1 MSVNYGLLKESE
13 NEIMGE
19 FRIFYDYIIE
29 IQSALYNSLIARK
42 DQNITEEDFDNIQ
55 SMVKKAEI
63 MHNDLLS
70 NCIWLIQ
77 KNEPRASH
85 LRFII
90 AIVYSIKSLLYI
102 SDGVVK
108 IANFFYKKK
117 IIAELFKEFLTAY
130 EDTIELSKEIANSLT
145 ERDISIVVQN
155 LKDKFD
161 TYHQEIK
168 NLVRKCAYIH
178 DDNLYRDN
186 KDLINFII
194 NVGRLERLIERQ
206 ENILS
211 DFSYI
216 S

>member
-1 MSVNYGLLKESE
+1 MAVNYGLLKESE
-13 NEIMGE
+13 NEIMSE
-19 FRIFYDYIIE
+19 FRVFYDYIIE
-29 IQSALYNSLIARK
+29 IQSTLYDSLTTCK
-42 DQNITEEDFDNIQ
+42 NQNISEEDFENIQ
-55 SMVKKAEI
+55 SMVKKSEI

-90 AIVYSIKSLLYI
+90 AIVYSIKSLLYV

-117 IIAELFKEFLTAY
+117 IIPELFKEFLVAY
-130 EDTIELSKEIANSLT
+130 ADTIELSKEIANSLT
-145 ERDISIVVQN
+145 ERDISAVVQN

-168 NLVRKCAYIH
+168 KLVRKCAYIH

-216 S
+216 R

>member
-1 MSVNYGLLKESE
+1 MAVNYGLLKESE

-19 FRIFYDYIIE
+19 FRVFYDYIIE
-29 IQSALYNSLIARK
+29 IQSTLYNSLITCK
-42 DQNITEEDFDNIQ
+42 DQNITEEDFEGIQ
-55 SMVKKAEI
+55 SMMKKSEI

-145 ERDISIVVQN
+145 ERDITAIIQN
-155 LKDKFD
+155 FKDKFD
-161 TYHQEIK
+161 NYHQEIK

-186 KDLINFII
+186 QDLINFII

-216 S
+216 G

>member
-1 MSVNYGLLKESE
+1 MAVNYGLLKESE

-19 FRIFYDYIIE
+19 FRVFYDYIIE
-29 IQSALYNSLIARK
+29 IQSTLYNSLIASK
-42 DQNITEEDFDNIQ
+42 DQNITEEDFEGIQ
-55 SMVKKAEI
+55 SMVKKSEI

-145 ERDISIVVQN
+145 ERDITAIIQN
-155 LKDKFD
+155 FKDKFD
-161 TYHQEIK
+161 NYHQEIK

-186 KDLINFII
+186 QDLINFII

-216 S
+216 G

>member
-1 MSVNYGLLKESE
+1 MAVNYGLLKESE
-13 NEIMGE
+13 NEIMSE
-19 FRIFYDYIIE
+19 FRVFYDYIIE
-29 IQSALYNSLIARK
+29 IQSTLYDSLTTCK
-42 DQNITEEDFDNIQ
+42 NQNISEEDFENIQ
-55 SMVKKAEI
+55 SMVKKSEI

-90 AIVYSIKSLLYI
+90 AIVYSIKSLLYV

-117 IIAELFKEFLTAY
+117 IIPELFKEFLTAY
-130 EDTIELSKEIANSLT
+130 ADTIELSKEIANSLT
-145 ERDISIVVQN
+145 ERDISAVVQN
-155 LKDKFD
+155 LKDRFD

>member
-1 MSVNYGLLKESE
+1 MAINYGLLKESE
-13 NEIMGE
+13 TEIMNE
-19 FRIFYDYIIE
+19 FRVFYDYVIE
-29 IQSALYNSLIARK
+29 IQSTLYNSLATCK
-42 DQNITEEDFDNIQ
+42 DQNISEEDFDNIQ
-55 SMVKKAEI
+55 NMVKKSEI
-63 MHNDLLS
+63 MNNDLLS

-90 AIVYSIKSLLYI
+90 AIIYSIKSLLYV

-117 IIAELFKEFLTAY
+117 IITELFKEFLTVY
-130 EDTIELSKEIANSLT
+130 LETIELSKEIASSLV
-145 ERDISIVVQN
+145 ERDIASVVQN

-161 TYHQEIK
+161 TYHQKIK

-194 NVGRLERLIERQ
+194 NIGRLERLIERQ
-206 ENILS
+206 ENILA

>member
-1 MSVNYGLLKESE
+1 MAVNYGLLKESE
-13 NEIMGE
+13 NEIMSE
-19 FRIFYDYIIE
+19 FRVFYDYIIE
-29 IQSALYNSLIARK
+29 IQSTLYDSLTTCK
-42 DQNITEEDFDNIQ
+42 NQNISEEDFENIQ
-55 SMVKKAEI
+55 SMVKKSEI

-90 AIVYSIKSLLYI
+90 AIVYSIKSLLYV
-102 SDGVVK
+102 SDSVVK

-117 IIAELFKEFLTAY
+117 IIPELFKEFLTAY
-130 EDTIELSKEIANSLT
+130 ADTIELSKEIANSLT
-145 ERDISIVVQN
+145 ERDISAVVQN

>member
-29 IQSALYNSLIARK
+29 IQSTLYNSLIARK

-55 SMVKKAEI
+55 SMVKKTEI

-117 IIAELFKEFLTAY
+117 IIVELFKEFLTAY
-130 EDTIELSKEIANSLT
+130 ENTIELSKEIANSLT
-145 ERDISIVVQN
+145 ERDISIVMQN

>member
-77 KNEPRASH
+77 RNEPRASH

>member
-1 MSVNYGLLKESE
+1 M
-13 NEIMGE
+13 
-19 FRIFYDYIIE
+19 
-29 IQSALYNSLIARK
+29 
-42 DQNITEEDFDNIQ
+42 
-55 SMVKKAEI
+55 
-63 MHNDLLS
+63 
-70 NCIWLIQ
+70 
-77 KNEPRASH
+77 
-85 LRFII
+85 
-90 AIVYSIKSLLYI
+90 YI
-102 SDGVVK
+102 SDSVVK
-108 IANFFYKKK
+108 IANFFYKKR

-130 EDTIELSKEIANSLT
+130 EDTIQLSKEIASSLT
-145 ERDISIVVQN
+145 ERDISNVVQN